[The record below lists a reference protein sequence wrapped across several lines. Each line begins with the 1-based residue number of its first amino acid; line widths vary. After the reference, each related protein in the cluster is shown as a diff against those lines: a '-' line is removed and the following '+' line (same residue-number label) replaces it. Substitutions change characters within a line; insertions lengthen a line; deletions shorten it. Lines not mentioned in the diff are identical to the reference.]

1 MDIEKEE
8 EGKGGRVGGND
19 VLMIM
24 RMSVFCVCLY
34 FFLFVFEVFFLWY
47 DEESSLIRRDPDAV
61 FPKDEREVLMKR
73 II

>member
-24 RMSVFCVCLY
+24 RMSVFCMFVFF
-34 FFLFVFEVFFLWY
+34 FFLFLKFSFMV
-47 DEESSLIRRDPDAV
+47 
-61 FPKDEREVLMKR
+61 
-73 II
+73 